1 MNEIGPPGATAI
13 PPEPKQASP
22 VSSAP
27 DFAPARRA
35 PRATARDVLVQVFYH
50 RKLLRGCVLFGLF
63 AGLLGASLA
72 HTYFTADSLVL
83 VLIGSESTSA
93 QDNSGISPTVLSID
107 GLKAVQSE
115 IQIIDSDD
123 VLRAAVQHV
132 GAQVIYPW
140 LRRPR
145 WFGLLPPRN
154 AATEE
159 GLAVQMMRS
168 ELRVDTDPGSSVIR
182 IAFANPDRA
191 TAIRVVQAVLDAYLT
206 QRRTIYAST
215 NAAFVSREIARYRE
229 VLAKLDTQ
237 IQDLRS
243 HYGVLD
249 MAQDAVLATDRLDG
263 IVQRKNQVRERRVAV
278 QTEITAVKVN
288 LASQPLTV
296 LDFRETTNNTGNDEA
311 RNTLVRLEQQRTYLT
326 SQFNPDWPGI
336 AEVNKQIASARAQ
349 MGPHERNLYFTERQ
363 IRNPALEV
371 LNNRLASLEVENEA
385 LGQQL
390 VELDEQYAQAE
401 DRVNSLRDADGQLHG
416 LIVTRDVTES
426 VYRQMAQRQSAA
438 VFQDHVVDERNANL
452 RVVQMA
458 TAPVIG
464 RSMAVSY
471 VAGGLFLGLLLGGA
485 AVALATVLREVYI
498 MPAEAERELLL
509 PSLASLD
516 SSGSKLHVDDRPEL
530 ADLGM
535 LLQEVTV
542 DGRPLASLQII
553 GTADGDNKAAI
564 VRALAAELATGQER
578 RTLILDL
585 EENGSA
591 YVAAL
596 GMAPEG
602 SVPKRSLPIEVAATR
617 TPRLWVGIGALQSVL
632 VDRGGSVA
640 RTRRILDELH
650 QDFDVLLLI
659 APADPSDNAVR
670 RFAMMVDANIMIV
683 RAERTRG
690 AVAMHLCDTIRAAG
704 GNLLGFIFDG
714 RKYYVPNWLY
724 RWA

>member
-1 MNEIGPPGATAI
+1 
-13 PPEPKQASP
+13 
-22 VSSAP
+22 
-27 DFAPARRA
+27 
-35 PRATARDVLVQVFYH
+35 
-50 RKLLRGCVLFGLF
+50 
-63 AGLLGASLA
+63 
-72 HTYFTADSLVL
+72 
-83 VLIGSESTSA
+83 
-93 QDNSGISPTVLSID
+93 
-107 GLKAVQSE
+107 
-115 IQIIDSDD
+115 
-123 VLRAAVQHV
+123 
-132 GAQVIYPW
+132 
-140 LRRPR
+140 
-145 WFGLLPPRN
+145 
-154 AATEE
+154 
-159 GLAVQMMRS
+159 
-168 ELRVDTDPGSSVIR
+168 
-182 IAFANPDRA
+182 
-191 TAIRVVQAVLDAYLT
+191 
-206 QRRTIYAST
+206 
-215 NAAFVSREIARYRE
+215 
-229 VLAKLDTQ
+229 
-237 IQDLRS
+237 
-243 HYGVLD
+243 
-249 MAQDAVLATDRLDG
+249 
-263 IVQRKNQVRERRVAV
+263 
-278 QTEITAVKVN
+278 
-288 LASQPLTV
+288 
-296 LDFRETTNNTGNDEA
+296 
-311 RNTLVRLEQQRTYLT
+311 
-326 SQFNPDWPGI
+326 
-336 AEVNKQIASARAQ
+336 
-349 MGPHERNLYFTERQ
+349 
-363 IRNPALEV
+363 
-371 LNNRLASLEVENEA
+371 
-385 LGQQL
+385 
-390 VELDEQYAQAE
+390 
-401 DRVNSLRDADGQLHG
+401 
-416 LIVTRDVTES
+416 
-426 VYRQMAQRQSAA
+426 
-438 VFQDHVVDERNANL
+438 
-452 RVVQMA
+452 VQMA

>member
-1 MNEIGPPGATAI
+1 MNEIGPPAETAI
-13 PPEPKQASP
+13 PRQPSQASP
-22 VSSAP
+22 VPSAP
-27 DFAPARRA
+27 DFAPAG
-35 PRATARDVLVQVFYH
+35 RATARDVLVHVFYH
-50 RKLLRGCVLFGLF
+50 RKLLRGCILFGLLV
-63 AGLLGASLA
+63 GLLGASLA

-93 QDNSGISPTVLSID
+93 QDSPGISPTVLSID

-123 VLRAAVQHV
+123 VLSAAVKQV
-132 GAQVIYPW
+132 GAGVIYPW

-154 AATEE
+154 AATDE

-168 ELRVDTDPGSSVIR
+168 ELRVEADPGSSVIR

-191 TAIRVVQAVLDAYLT
+191 TAIRAVQAVLDAYLT

-229 VLAKLDTQ
+229 ALAKLDTQ

-249 MAQDAVLATDRLDG
+249 MAQDTVLATDRLDG
-263 IVQRKNQVRERRVAV
+263 IVQRQNQVRERRVAV
-278 QTEITAVKVN
+278 QTEITAVKAN
-288 LASQPLTV
+288 LAGQPPIV

-326 SQFNPDWPGI
+326 SQFNPDWPSI

-349 MGPHERNLYFTERQ
+349 MGPHEKNLYFTERQ

-371 LNNRLASLEVENEA
+371 LNNRLASLEIENEA

-390 VELDEQYAQAE
+390 VELDGQYAQAE
-401 DRVNSLRDADGQLHG
+401 GRVNSLRDADGQLHE
-416 LIVTRDVTES
+416 LIMTRDVTES
-426 VYRQMAQRQSAA
+426 VYRQMAQRQPAA
-438 VFQDHVVDERNANL
+438 VFQDHIVDERNANL

-471 VAGGLFLGLLLGGA
+471 VVGGFCLGLLLGAA

-498 MPAEAERELLL
+498 LPAEAERELLL
-509 PSLASLD
+509 PALASLD
-516 SSGSKLHVDDRPEL
+516 SRGSKVHVDDRPAL

-535 LLQEVTV
+535 LLQQVTV

-553 GTADGDNKAAI
+553 GTADGDNRVAI
-564 VRALAAELATGQER
+564 VRELAAELATGQER

-585 EENGSA
+585 EEGGSA
-591 YVAAL
+591 YAAAL
-596 GMAPEG
+596 GPAPDV
-602 SVPKRSLPIEVAATR
+602 SVPERSLPIQVTGTR
-617 TPRLWVGIGALQSVL
+617 TPRLWVGIGTTQPVL
-632 VDRGGSVA
+632 SDWGGPVS
-640 RTRRILDELH
+640 RTRRILDELNR
-650 QDFDVLLLI
+650 DFDLLLLV
-659 APADPSDNAVR
+659 APADPTGHAVR
-670 RFAMMVDANIMIV
+670 RFA
-683 RAERTRG
+683 
-690 AVAMHLCDTIRAAG
+690 AVAMHLCGTIRAAG

-724 RWA
+724 RWV